1 MMKAK
6 EELRAELD
14 NTDRRTRALLDDL
27 SEEQLDVPY
36 HRGINPPLWEL
47 GHSAFFYE
55 YFLLRELGQAAPRM
69 PGYDEIWDSF
79 EIQHRNRWQKDVI
92 PDHGTTQ
99 DYYQRVLDEVRVRLG
114 AESLDL
120 REHYLCHYCI
130 AHQNMHIES
139 LLWARQTLGYPAPSS
154 LRNGESP
161 PSTPGNTGDAE
172 IEGGLYPIGMPA
184 GSPELATSNFS
195 FDNERPGFEIRLE
208 PFAISRT
215 LVSNRDFLS
224 FVEDDGY
231 QRPEL
236 WSYGGKWWL
245 QEEGP
250 SSPLYWRE
258 EDDQWQVRRF
268 DQWVELPLDA
278 PALHLSY
285 WEAEAWCIWANRRLP
300 TEYEWEATARGTNG
314 RLFPWGD
321 SMEPGRADLDAGPM
335 ATAPVDALPEGAS
348 ECGCL
353 QMVGT
358 AWEWTSNQYLPYAGF
373 EVDMYPYMSTLQF
386 GDHKTTR
393 GGSCATSSCLIRN
406 TYRQAYLPARRDVFT
421 GFRTCARSSPR

>member
-1 MMKAK
+1 MKTT

-27 SEEQLDVPY
+27 SGEQLDVPY
-36 HRGINPPLWEL
+36 HRGINPPVWEL

-55 YFLLRELGQAAPRM
+55 YFLLRELGQASPRM

-114 AESLDL
+114 AESLAP

-154 LRNGESP
+154 LHDDEP
-161 PSTPGNTGDAE
+161 PSPAPGNTGDAE
-172 IEGGLYPIGMPA
+172 IEGGLYPIGIPA
-184 GSPELATSNFS
+184 GSPEFTTSTFS
-195 FDNERPGFEIRLE
+195 FDNERPGFETRLE

-224 FVEDDGY
+224 FVDDGGY

-250 SSPLYWRE
+250 SAPLYWRE
-258 EDDQWQVRRF
+258 ENDQWQVRRF
-268 DQWVELPLDA
+268 DQWIELPLDA

-285 WEAEAWCIWANRRLP
+285 WEAEAWCSWAGRRLP
-300 TEYEWEATARGTNG
+300 TEYEWEAAARGPDG
-314 RLFPWGD
+314 RLFPWGN
-321 SMEPGRADLDAGPM
+321 SMEPGRADLDAGLM
-335 ATAPVDALPEGAS
+335 GAAPVDALPEGAA

-386 GDHKTTR
+386 GDHKTTK

-406 TYRQAYLPARRDVFT
+406 TYRQAYLPGRRDVFT
-421 GFRTCARSSPR
+421 GFRTCAGSSPG